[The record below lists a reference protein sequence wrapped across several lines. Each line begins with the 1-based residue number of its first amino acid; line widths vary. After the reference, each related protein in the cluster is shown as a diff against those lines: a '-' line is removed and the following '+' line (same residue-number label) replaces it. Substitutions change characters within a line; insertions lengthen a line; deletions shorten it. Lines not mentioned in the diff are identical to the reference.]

1 MKAKDFIDIFEY
13 TKMFNKPPKTKRPK
27 RKEYEINNL
36 DLVGAI
42 ETRRRE
48 LKALESFLEDQV
60 KIYKKE
66 DKKDDKDKKEE
77 KAGWDAPKIALWLML
92 TFPITGPLYLKFLS
106 VMIPGILK

>member
-1 MKAKDFIDIFEY
+1 MKAKDVIALVEW
-13 TKMFNKPPKTKRPK
+13 TKNFNKPQKMKRVK
-27 RKEYEINNL
+27 KEREINNL

-66 DKKDDKDKKEE
+66 DKKDDKKEE
-77 KAGWDAPKIALWLML
+77 KKEWDVSTIALWLML
-92 TFPITGPLYLKFLS
+92 LFPITGPLYLKFLA
-106 VMIPGILK
+106 VTLGLKW